1 MNIFNKVK
9 SGASNFFQKV
19 GQNAN
24 NIYKKVSSGIND
36 FNNNVVSK
44 GIDIA
49 RKVSNNLERYAP
61 SISEGAAGIATATGF
76 GSLAPGIL
84 MAGQN
89 LAQLGSRLGNATE
102 NFSTRRNAIQSHV
115 NNLQNKISGN
125 LPAATYERIN
135 KGTVFP

>member
-1 MNIFNKVK
+1 MNFFNKVK
-9 SGASNFFQKV
+9 SGASNFFQKLPAS
-19 GQNAN
+19 AN

-36 FNNNVVSK
+36 FNNNVISK

-49 RKVSNNLERYAP
+49 KKVSNGLEKYAP
-61 SISEGAAGIATATGF
+61 SISDAAAGIAAATGF
-76 GSLAPGIL
+76 GGLAPGIL

-102 NFSTRRNAIQSHV
+102 NFSNSRNATQSQV

-125 LPAATYERIN
+125 LPQLMSE
-135 KGTVFP
+135 

>member
-1 MNIFNKVK
+1 MNFFNKVK
-9 SGASNFFQKV
+9 SGASNFFSKIKDN
-19 GQNAN
+19 GQS
-24 NIYKKVSSGIND
+24 IYKKVSSGIND

-49 RKVSNNLERYAP
+49 RKVSNGLEKYAP
-61 SISEGAAGIATATGF
+61 SISDAAAGVAAATGF

-102 NFSTRRNAIQSHV
+102 NFSNRRNAITAQV
-115 NNLQNKISGN
+115 NNVQNKISGM
-125 LPAATYERIN
+125 LPQLMSE
-135 KGTVFP
+135 